1 MTRTTSLARAILD
14 RLRLCKPYAL
24 PEEQL
29 ATEVNGVLRPPA
41 RTPEF
46 KAALKQLN
54 VAAAPHIA
62 LLRDE
67 FDPEARKW
75 IITEAGEAALLR

>member
-1 MTRTTSLARAILD
+1 MTRTTTLARAILD
-14 RLRLCKPYAL
+14 RLLICKPYAL

-29 ATEVNGVLRPPA
+29 ATEVNGVVRPPA
-41 RTPEF
+41 KAAEF
-46 KAALKQLN
+46 KAALKSLN
-54 VAAAPHIA
+54 VADAPRIV
-62 LLRDE
+62 LLRDD

>member
-1 MTRTTSLARAILD
+1 MTRATTLARAILD

-41 RTPEF
+41 NAAEF
-46 KAALKQLN
+46 KTALKRLN
-54 VAAAPHIA
+54 VADAPRIV

-75 IITEAGEAALLR
+75 VITEAGEAALLR